1 MTGSRSLDLRAG
13 ELVEVRSEGEILA
26 TLDADGTLDGLPFM
40 PEMLAFC
47 GQRLRVDKRADKACD
62 TINYSGSRRLHDTV
76 LLAGAR
82 CGGEAHGGCQA
93 RCLLFWKEAWL
104 RRAGAG
110 APGDNGHAPGAALA
124 SGSTLQPSC
133 DRDRLVRA
141 TRAVGAPTEDG
152 IRYRCQATDLL
163 RASFPMAWW
172 DVRQYARDVRSGN
185 VRLRAVVAAALFRG
199 FQLLLRLRGY
209 RLLVWSYNRVQAWRG
224 GLPYPFPLQGAL
236 DKSPRGTLDLQPGE
250 LVRVKS
256 REEIVRTLNRRNRN
270 HGLSF
275 DPEMVRY
282 CGNVYRVLARV
293 ERVIEEPT
301 GRMISLTNDCIILD
315 DVVCRAEYSTRRLFC
330 PRSLYP
336 FWREIWL
343 ERVNPAEPT
352 PAAAPECLAGSRG
365 SCGDRT

>member
-1 MTGSRSLDLRAG
+1 MKESRSLNLRAG
-13 ELVEVRSEGEILA
+13 ELVDVRSEAEILA

-47 GQRLRVDKRADKACD
+47 GQRLWVDKRADKACD
-62 TINYSGSRRLHDTV
+62 TIHYSGSRRLYDTV

-82 CGGEAHGGCQA
+82 CTGEAHGGCQA

-104 RRAGAG
+104 RRAEPN
-110 APGDNGHAPGAALA
+110 APGGPAPRP
-124 SGSTLQPSC
+124 SG
-133 DRDRLVRA
+133 DRARLIRA
-141 TRAVGAPTEDG
+141 TRAAGTPGEDG
-152 IRYRCQATDLL
+152 ERYRCQATDLL
-163 RASFPMAWW
+163 RASSPMAWW

-185 VRLRAVVAAALFRG
+185 VRLRDVAAAALFRG
-199 FQLLLRLRGY
+199 FQQLLRLRGY
-209 RLLVWSYNRVQAWRG
+209 RLLVWSYNRVQSWRRG
-224 GLPYPFPLQGAL
+224 QPYPFPLQGTL

-293 ERVIEEPT
+293 DRVIEEST

-315 DVVCRAEYSTRRLFC
+315 DVVCRAEYSARRLFC

-343 ERVNPAEPT
+343 ERVDVAEPAPVMA
-352 PAAAPECLAGSRG
+352 PACAGATRG
-365 SCGDRT
+365 PCGGRG